1 MDLQDGSEDECWGA
15 NSDFWLGGSRGKPI
29 RTVSSRTGG
38 FRSRYSRTGGSD
50 TEGL

>member
-1 MDLQDGSEDECWGA
+1 MNTSAGVVTEIFAE
-15 NSDFWLGGSRGKPI
+15 GGSRGKPI

-38 FRSRYSRTGGSD
+38 FRTRYSKTGGSD